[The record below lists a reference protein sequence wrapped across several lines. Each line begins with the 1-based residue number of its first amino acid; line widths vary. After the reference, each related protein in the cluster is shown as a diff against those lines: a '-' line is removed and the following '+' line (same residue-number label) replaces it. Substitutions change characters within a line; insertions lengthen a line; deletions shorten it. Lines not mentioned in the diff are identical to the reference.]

1 MPAFLEKKLRAEYGD
16 NPRAIYGTMNKMGAM
31 KGNKITPKGRSM
43 ERKHNAK
50 MRGKSVPLSSLRRA
64 G

>member
-31 KGNKITPKGRSM
+31 KGNKETAKGRAMAKKHASKVSM
-43 ERKHNAK
+43 GGL
-50 MRGKSVPLSSLRRA
+50 MRGK
-64 G
+64 